1 MYIVK
6 KYIIFSFFILVSIGE
21 IIAQC
26 SMCKAN
32 AKTAGDAGSNIGKGL
47 NAGIEYMLV
56 VPYIAAAVVGVL
68 WYINYRKKN
77 LDTSGQ
83 QNA

>member
-1 MYIVK
+1 MK

-21 IIAQC
+21 MIAQC

-32 AKTAGDAGSNIGKGL
+32 AKTASEGGSNIGKGL

-68 WYINYRKKN
+68 WYINYRKKQA
-77 LDTSGQ
+77 Q
-83 QNA
+83 QNAQ

>member
-1 MYIVK
+1 MK

-21 IIAQC
+21 MMAQC
-26 SMCKAN
+26 TMCKAN

-56 VPYIAAAVVGVL
+56 VPYLAAAVVGVL
-68 WYINYRKKN
+68 WYINYRKKQA
-77 LDTSGQ
+77 Q
-83 QNA
+83 QNAQ